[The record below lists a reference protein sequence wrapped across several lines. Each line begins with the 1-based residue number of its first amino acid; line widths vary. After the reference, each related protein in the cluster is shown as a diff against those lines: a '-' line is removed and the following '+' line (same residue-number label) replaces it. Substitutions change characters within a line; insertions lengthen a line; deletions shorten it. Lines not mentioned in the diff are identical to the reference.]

1 MHTSSDHLAR
11 ADELRRLGR
20 YDLALQEI
28 QRALALDPHAS
39 EPHIVAAWTLRD
51 QKRHADAEQ
60 AARAAIAAD
69 PTNPDAHHVLAVA
82 LWSQARLSDAR
93 QAFDA
98 ALALVGGNSALYLTN
113 YARMMT
119 SYHTYPDALVALTL
133 VDRALAL
140 APSWADPHEI
150 RGLALRLLGRDA
162 EADQSFRAALR
173 LNPQSYTA
181 QHNFGLHDL
190 TLGRVPS
197 ALERFREALRLNPN
211 STPARANLVL
221 ALKARNPIYR
231 AVLKLTLRAQR
242 PADLR
247 WRRRLLATLGGLFV
261 ISLLVG
267 VNVPAVSAL
276 AGMIWGTLLVAFLL
290 FGLLRLVWLL
300 AVDPI
305 FNMLLLLDP
314 LGRQV
319 TPFDRADAAVT
330 GSVLALA
337 LGLLGCALAI
347 PLSGGESHLTDASI
361 FLTGGGFVSAVFGG
375 AIRALHGR
383 GRALAWA
390 GFGAI
395 ILAVLAVIA
404 GHLLSLVDLSGA
416 ISAPLFGSAALLF
429 TAGLIVFCI
438 GYMIARPRSG
448 ARPAQRKLP

>member
-1 MHTSSDHLAR
+1 MRTSSNHLAR

-28 QRALALDPHAS
+28 QRALALDPQAS
-39 EPHIVAAWTLRD
+39 EPHIAAAWTLRE

-82 LWSQARLSDAR
+82 LWSQARLADAR
-93 QAFDA
+93 HSFDA

-119 SYHTYPDALVALTL
+119 SYHTYPDALVALML

-140 APSWADPHEI
+140 APAWADPHEI
-150 RGLALRLLGRDA
+150 RGLALRLLGRDI
-162 EADQSFRAALR
+162 EADESFRTALR
-173 LNPQSYTA
+173 LNPRSYTA
-181 QHNFGLHDL
+181 QHNFGVHDL
-190 TLGRVPS
+190 TLGRAPA

-211 STPARANLVL
+211 STTARANLVL

-231 AVLKLTLRAQR
+231 AVLKLTLRVQR

-247 WRRRLLATLGGLFV
+247 WWRRLLATLGGLFV
-261 ISLLVG
+261 VSLLVG
-267 VNVPAVSAL
+267 VNLPAVSTL
-276 AGMIWGTLLVAFLL
+276 AGMVWGTLLVAFLL

-305 FNMLLLLDP
+305 FNTLLLLDP

-330 GSVLALA
+330 GSVLGLA
-337 LGLLGCALAI
+337 LGVLGCAVVI
-347 PLSGGESHLTDASI
+347 PLSGSESHLADALI
-361 FLTGGGFVSAVFGG
+361 FLAGGGFVSAVFGG
-375 AIRALHGR
+375 AIRALRGR

-395 ILAVLAVIA
+395 GAAVLAVVVA
-404 GHLLSLVDLSGA
+404 HLLSLADPSGA
-416 ISAPLFGSAALLF
+416 TAAPLFGSAALLF
-429 TAGLIVFCI
+429 TIGLIVFCI
-438 GYMIARPRSG
+438 GYTIARPRPG
-448 ARPAQRKLP
+448 ARSAQRKLP